1 MRLTGGTERG
11 GTLGAW
17 VPHRHRMDRAHPRDP
32 RGRRPPRQRASRRG
46 DRAIDSL
53 GCSVTAREVSELLR
67 ERGSGVGLASIY
79 RALEL
84 LERLGLIKRFDVGEG
99 VARYEPAHPSGDHHH
114 HVVCD
119 TCGKVEP
126 FEDGALERAIHRLS
140 DKVSFEV
147 AAHDVTLHGECPAAV
162 RLRSSL
168 NVRR

>member
-1 MRLTGGTERG
+1 MTPAATQPWTEHTREVLAQAG
-11 GTLGAW
+11 
-17 VPHRHRMDRAHPRDP
+17 HRASA
-32 RGRRPPRQRASRRG
+32 PRQEVIEAV
-46 DRAIDSL
+46 ASL
-53 GCSVTAREVSELLR
+53 GCSVTAREVSDLLR

-99 VARYEPAHPSGDHHH
+99 VARYEPAHPSGEHHH

-140 DKVSFEV
+140 EKVSFEV
-147 AAHDVTLHGECPAAV
+147 AAHDVTLHGECPAC
-162 RLRSSL
+162 LRST
-168 NVRR
+168 

>member
-1 MRLTGGTERG
+1 MSPVATEVWTEHTREVLAEAG
-11 GTLGAW
+11 
-17 VPHRHRMDRAHPRDP
+17 HRASA
-32 RGRRPPRQRASRRG
+32 PRQEVIEAV
-46 DRAIDSL
+46 ASL

-79 RALEL
+79 RALDL

-99 VARYEPAHPSGDHHH
+99 IARYEPAHPGGEHHH

-126 FEDGALERAIHRLS
+126 FEDGALEQAIHRLS

-147 AAHDVTLHGECPAAV
+147 AAHDVTLHGECPAC
-162 RLRSSL
+162 LRST
-168 NVRR
+168 